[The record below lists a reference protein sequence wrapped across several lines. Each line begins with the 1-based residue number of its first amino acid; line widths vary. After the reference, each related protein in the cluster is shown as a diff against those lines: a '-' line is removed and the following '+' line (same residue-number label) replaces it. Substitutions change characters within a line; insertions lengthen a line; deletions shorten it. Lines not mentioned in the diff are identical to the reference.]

1 VLGLGD
7 DVAEFVSSVE
17 ASVLDGVAFDVARL
31 SEKATHSLS
40 LTDPPTRQIET
51 SL

>member
-1 VLGLGD
+1 MLGLGD
-7 DVAEFVSSVE
+7 DVTEFVSLVG

-31 SEKATHSLS
+31 NERATHSLS
-40 LTDPPTRQIET
+40 STDPPTRRIET

>member
-7 DVAEFVSSVE
+7 DVAEFVSSVG

-31 SEKATHSLS
+31 RERATHSLS
-40 LTDPPTRQIET
+40 STDPPTRRIET